1 MSVDCKYIVAMNYR
15 EKIYL
20 SRLMYAEVHSRY
32 VNGEMVDCISIPIE
46 MNGLKTARNGAIILE
61 LDMREKYKKLFNQTH
76 YLSLVVKD
84 PEKRQEIAKNGFKK
98 QLTYLG
104 NASQINL
111 VRKGQKLPQ
120 RNMPRISLN
129 EALNVEE

>member
-1 MSVDCKYIVAMNYR
+1 
-15 EKIYL
+15 
-20 SRLMYAEVHSRY
+20 MYAEVHSRY

-84 PEKRQEIAKNGFKK
+84 PDKRQEIAKNGFKK

>member
-1 MSVDCKYIVAMNYR
+1 MNYR